1 MIQNNTE
8 VVGTGIK
15 DILDKIE
22 KRNRI
27 ASHALAQTSNAM
39 SLTTMGSLLYP
50 SSEKILEN
58 SLVKLTEQFLMA

>member
-8 VVGTGIK
+8 VVGTDIK
-15 DILDKIE
+15 DIPDKIE
-22 KRNRI
+22 KRNKI
-27 ASHALAQTSNAM
+27 ASHAPVLISNAM
-39 SLTTMGSLLYP
+39 SLITMGSSLYP

>member
-1 MIQNNTE
+1 M
-8 VVGTGIK
+8 GIK

-27 ASHALAQTSNAM
+27 ASHAPALTSNAM
-39 SLTTMGSLLYP
+39 SLTTTVSLLYP

-58 SLVKLTEQFLMA
+58 SLVKLMEQFSMA